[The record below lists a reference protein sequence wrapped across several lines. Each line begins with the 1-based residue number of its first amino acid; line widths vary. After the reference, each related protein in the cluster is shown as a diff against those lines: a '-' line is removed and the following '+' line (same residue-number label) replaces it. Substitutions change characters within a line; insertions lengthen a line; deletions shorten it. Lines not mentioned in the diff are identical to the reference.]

1 MKKSNFNKRLTA
13 VTTEAREF
21 IENKIV
27 DGKEIVFLT
36 QEEIEKDDTAIHDV
50 PRLSSVGKHGD
61 YQAFGITSIKGL
73 KDGPVLTCYN
83 DDIRIFFEIPL
94 DALGNAY
101 LDDQDLC
108 FLADLIEESF

>member
-13 VTTEAREF
+13 VATEAREF

-61 YQAFGITSIKGL
+61 YQAFGITSIKWSKNGS
-73 KDGPVLTCYN
+73 VLTCFN
-83 DDIRIFFEIPL
+83 DEKEQFFEVL
-94 DALGNAY
+94 LNDLGNAY
-101 LDDQDLC
+101 LDDQNLC